1 MRGSG
6 YPPRTRVFHWI
17 LATLLLGLVGFVAF
31 LILGACGVLSPLS
44 TLGIPGCPAVV
55 ADVRDPRL
63 EPALGR
69 QAVLESQVSDLETR
83 LARLECPPPHP
94 PPPEP
99 EPEPEPEPQ
108 VGMDA
113 EQWEEQDIQMLEGCW
128 QLDSH
133 YQTQDVQTGAVSTV
147 ASWNMCFDAD
157 GVGSQTLQFDS
168 GTTCRSETT
177 ARFNTAG
184 QLEITDES
192 NVNCSDQSYI
202 YQRVMTCDLQPD
214 GTASCQ
220 SRQPSRAGGST
231 HVRIRA
237 R

>member
-1 MRGSG
+1 MRRSG
-6 YPPRTRVFHWI
+6 YPPRTRAFHWI
-17 LATLLLGLVGFVAF
+17 LASFLLGLVGFAAF

-44 TLGIPGCPAVV
+44 TWGISGCPAVV
-55 ADVRDPRL
+55 ADVPDSRL
-63 EPALGR
+63 EAALGR
-69 QAVLESQVSDLETR
+69 QAILESQVTALETR
-83 LARLECPPPHP
+83 LARLECPPARPQ
-94 PPPEP
+94 PPEP

-157 GVGSQTLQFDS
+157 GVGSQTLQFDN
-168 GTTCRSETT
+168 GKTCRSGTT
-177 ARFNTAG
+177 ARFNAAG
-184 QLEITDES
+184 QLEIRDNS
-192 NVNCSDQSYI
+192 NVNCSDRSYI

-220 SRQPSRAGGST
+220 SRQPSRDGGSS